1 MSKKDT
7 YLTYTGDIR
16 GLITDGK
23 QIAFVTEHA
32 ESHSTAIF
40 LVDAETNKQ
49 TEIALPCGG
58 VSILKTGKTFWVG
71 GTDGSLYTATDKQAK
86 AAPAK
91 LPCVATKLIQVSE
104 TEIACLTGQQVQ
116 IVDAKGKIAQ
126 TIELSSA
133 VEKPKTDDS
142 KKSDSVAGSA
152 LACSPDGNWLVVG
165 LADGTVSV
173 HERETESEFTLSE
186 SSQIHQG
193 EVTAILFDPDELRF
207 FSAGADQKLL
217 STHARGS
224 LEPEDRGRSNNHSGR
239 VTAIVLAGEDR
250 MITGS
255 SDKTC
260 KTWTRSG
267 ATKPATLSDGIIAVT
282 DLAVATVHKRPM
294 LVAAESDNSIRC
306 SC

>member
-16 GLITDGK
+16 GLVTDGK

-32 ESHSTAIF
+32 ESQPTAIF
-40 LVDAETNKQ
+40 LIDAETNKQ
-49 TEIALPCGG
+49 TQIDLPCGG

-133 VEKPKTDDS
+133 VEKPKTMTIP
-142 KKSDSVAGSA
+142 K
-152 LACSPDGNWLVVG
+152 N
-165 LADGTVSV
+165 
-173 HERETESEFTLSE
+173 R
-186 SSQIHQG
+186 
-193 EVTAILFDPDELRF
+193 
-207 FSAGADQKLL
+207 
-217 STHARGS
+217 
-224 LEPEDRGRSNNHSGR
+224 
-239 VTAIVLAGEDR
+239 
-250 MITGS
+250 
-255 SDKTC
+255 
-260 KTWTRSG
+260 TRSRVLPWLAAPMEIG
-267 ATKPATLSDGIIAVT
+267 WSLDWPTERFRCMNEKPNQ
-282 DLAVATVHKRPM
+282 
-294 LVAAESDNSIRC
+294 NSR
-306 SC
+306 